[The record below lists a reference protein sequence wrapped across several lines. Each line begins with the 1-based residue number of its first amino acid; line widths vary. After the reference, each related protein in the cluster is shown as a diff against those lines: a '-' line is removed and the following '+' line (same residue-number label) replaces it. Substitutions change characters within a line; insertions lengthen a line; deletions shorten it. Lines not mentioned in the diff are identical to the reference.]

1 MQKRIV
7 WSIAVAAMVGFATY
21 AQTFTGTKG
30 HVCDVDFLATKAGDP
45 GWVVLDG
52 RDGAAYAA
60 GHIPGAVN
68 YGKAVVTV
76 LKHPGDGRVVSV
88 KEAEKLF
95 GQIGLDNKK
104 GLIIYGTKGD
114 YEVTAEQLPIRMGVK
129 QYFYLDGGYEAWVK
143 IGKHVQ
149 TEAVKPVPTVFKA
162 DAAKMDNRLYVST
175 KEMIAIA
182 KKQSKNVTLIDT
194 RSPAEFN
201 ALDNSTLRV
210 GRIPGAINV
219 PYAMNLDKDTKKM
232 LSLEELALVYK
243 DIPKDNT
250 VILYCR
256 RGCRTTYSFF
266 ALEWLGYKKIRIYE
280 DSWVVWGARTDTPVE
295 NEHYINMGPIVS
307 DVNKIPALKARLDA
321 LEERLKKL
329 EAK

>member
-1 MQKRIV
+1 MQKRLI

-21 AQTFTGTKG
+21 SQAFTGTQG
-30 HVCDVDFLATKAGDP
+30 HVCDADFLATKVGDP
-45 GWVVLDG
+45 GWVVLDA

-68 YGKAVVTV
+68 YGKTAVTV

-104 GLIIYGTKGD
+104 GLIIYGIKGD
-114 YEVTAEQLPIRMGVK
+114 YHDSCEQLPIRMGVK

-143 IGKHVQ
+143 SGKQVQ
-149 TEAVKPVPTVFKA
+149 TEAVKPVPAVFKA
-162 DAAKMDNRLYVST
+162 DPAKLDNKLYVST
-175 KEMIAIA
+175 KEMIAVA
-182 KKQSKNVTLIDT
+182 KQQPKNVTLIDT

-201 ALDNSTLRV
+201 ALDNSTLRT
-210 GRIPGAINV
+210 GRIPGAINI
-219 PYAMNLDKDTKKM
+219 PHEKNLDKDTKKM
-232 LSLEELALVYK
+232 LSLEELAVVYK

-250 VILYCR
+250 VIIYCH
-256 RGCRTTYSFF
+256 RGCRTTYTFF
-266 ALEWLGYKKIRIYE
+266 ALEWLGYKKIRLYE
-280 DSWVVWGARTDTPVE
+280 DGWVVWGARTDTPVE
-295 NEHYINMGPIVS
+295 NEHYINMRPIVS